1 MAPPRSTRSRR
12 LVASVLGGT
21 ALATLLPLVAGTP
34 ANAATA
40 PPLCASK
47 THPAL
52 AAKVAKDVKAALAG
66 RSSTVGLYVW
76 DKNTAVYCSHNLDRH
91 FDSASVVKATIMAAV
106 LRRAQEQHRK
116 LTSWETS
123 ELRLMITR
131 SDNTAATNLWNS
143 VGRTRF
149 KAYLKLAGMTSTVP
163 GSGGYWGLTQIDAH
177 DEVKLLATF
186 TSNHTVLSATWRAY
200 ALKLMSQV
208 TPSQRWGVPYGAPKG
223 SLVSNKNG
231 WLPRATRGWRVHSI
245 GAITGGGR
253 SYVMAVLTDNDKTM
267 QYGVDTIQRITLALN
282 RDLGGAAVAAKRSA
296 VVAPLAVPQTL
307 GTPVSGISDGSAP
320 FRTVK

>member
-1 MAPPRSTRSRR
+1 MAPSSEPRSRR
-12 LVASVLGGT
+12 LLAGLLGSA
-21 ALATLLPLVAGTP
+21 ALAALLPAIVAGP

-40 PPLCASK
+40 QLCASK

-52 AAKVAKDVKAALAG
+52 AAKLARDLKPALAG
-66 RSSTVGLYVW
+66 RSSTIGVYLW
-76 DKNTAVYCSHNLDRH
+76 DQKNSVYCSSNIYRH
-91 FDSASVVKATIMAAV
+91 FDSASAVKATIMAAV
-106 LRRAQEQHRK
+106 LRRAQEQHRG

-123 ELRLMITR
+123 NLRLMITH
-131 SDNTAATNLWNS
+131 SDNNAATNLWNS
-143 VGRTRF
+143 IGRARF
-149 KAYLKLAGMTSTVP
+149 KAYLKLAGMPSTAP
-163 GSGGYWGLTQIDAH
+163 GPGGYWGLTQIDAH

-245 GAITGGGR
+245 GAVTGGGR

-267 QYGVDTIQRITLALN
+267 QYGVDTIQRITLVIN
-282 RDLGGAAVAAKRSA
+282 RDLGSAAASRAAAATPLTPRDNLGA
-296 VVAPLAVPQTL
+296 Q
-307 GTPVSGISDGSAP
+307 VSGISDGSAP
-320 FRTVK
+320 FGAVK